1 MYNPSTILNQLQQ
14 ILPMNEF
21 QQFVGQHQADKYS
34 KKLKCKNQLSI
45 LLYAQA
51 TEKDSLRDI
60 ETSLLVEHKKW
71 YHLGLK
77 TVARNTLSNANKKR
91 PAQVYESLF
100 YKLLEKCKGFS
111 FESKNQFSFRNDLQA
126 IDASTVDLCL
136 SIFPWAK
143 FRTAKGAIKLHT
155 TFNIR
160 SQIPEV
166 VIITDGK
173 CADITAAREIDL
185 TQFPKG
191 TIFVFDR
198 GYNDYSFLRK
208 IKDAGHH
215 FVIRVKKNA
224 HFIHL
229 GQHRK
234 ISAKGVLCDEK
245 VVFALDNAEEK
256 YPYDLRLVTYYD
268 EENDKI
274 YQFLTDEFR
283 LSASNIALIY
293 KKRWDI
299 ELFFKWIKQ
308 HLKIKTFLGTSENA
322 VMTQIW
328 IAMIY
333 YLLLAW
339 IKFQTKFKGSLLD
352 LMRII
357 QTALLQPI
365 SLINLLNLTP
375 KTVSEVTSRGSPN
388 QISLF

>member
-1 MYNPSTILNQLQQ
+1 MHNPSSILNQLQQ

-21 QQFVGQHQADKYS
+21 QQFVGQHEADKYS
-34 KKLKCKNQLSI
+34 KKLKCKNQLSV

-51 TEKDSLRDI
+51 TGKNSLREI

-71 YHLGLK
+71 YHLGIQ
-77 TVARNTLSNANKKR
+77 TVARNTLAHANKKR
-91 PAQVYESLF
+91 PAQIYESLF

-111 FESKNQFSFRNDLQA
+111 FETSNQFSFRNDLQA
-126 IDASTVDLCL
+126 IDASTIDLCL

-166 VIITDGK
+166 VIISDGK
-173 CADITAAREIDL
+173 CADITAARAIDL
-185 TQFPKG
+185 KQFPKG

-208 IKDAGHH
+208 IKKAGHH
-215 FVIRVKKNA
+215 FVIRLKKNA
-224 HFIHL
+224 HLIPL
-229 GQHRK
+229 GQHRE
-234 ISAKGVLCDEK
+234 IAAKGVLKDEK
-245 VVFALDNAEEK
+245 VAFALDDAEEK
-256 YPYDLRLVTYYD
+256 YPDDLRLITYYD
-268 EENDKI
+268 QENDKT

-283 LSASNIALIY
+283 LSAVNIALIY

-322 VMTQIW
+322 VMTQVW

-333 YLLLAW
+333 YLLLTW
-339 IKFQTKFKGSLLD
+339 IKFQTKFHGSLLD

-357 QTALLQPI
+357 EI
-365 SLINLLNLTP
+365 SLLKTTSLIDLLTLTP
-375 KTVSEVTSRGSPN
+375 KTVTEAISRGSPN
-388 QISLF
+388 QRSLF